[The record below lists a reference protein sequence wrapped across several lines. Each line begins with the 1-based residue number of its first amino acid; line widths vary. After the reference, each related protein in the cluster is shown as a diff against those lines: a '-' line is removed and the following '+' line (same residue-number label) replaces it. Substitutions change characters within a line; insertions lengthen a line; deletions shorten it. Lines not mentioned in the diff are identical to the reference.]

1 MRFAAGQ
8 RSRSA
13 AVSRSREREL
23 QVMDSPL
30 RRGLWLAAS
39 ILVVWAA
46 LMTQNIDAQESAGQE
61 SATQEIVGGEVADV
75 HPPAGPLAGTE
86 ALREGNRLFA
96 EGRLDAALDAYRAG
110 YRPEMWHPTLI
121 YNMATTLHHLERLPE
136 AILWYRRGDAEDP
149 WLQENLWLARRSL
162 GSQRL
167 SVSGFAA
174 VLAQHSGSVFAVAV
188 VLAWLSLLAALWPR
202 APRLAWASALA
213 LALLL
218 WLGSWL
224 MARSAPRE
232 AVLLADCATATGELP
247 AGTELWL
254 WPSAGEELAVVGF
267 AETFCPGEAVGW
279 IEH

>member
-1 MRFAAGQ
+1 M
-8 RSRSA
+8 RSRS
-13 AVSRSREREL
+13 L
-23 QVMDSPL
+23 L
-30 RRGLWLAAS
+30 LAAS
-39 ILVVWAA
+39 VLVAMAWAPPNPIHEA
-46 LMTQNIDAQESAGQE
+46 AAQETSDQE
-61 SATQEIVGGEVADV
+61 VANQEASGREVSGPDVADV

-96 EGRLDAALDAYRAG
+96 DGELDSALSAYQAG
-110 YRPEMWHPTLI
+110 YRPETWHPTLI

-167 SVSGFAA
+167 GVSGFAA
-174 VLAQHSGSVFAVAV
+174 VLAQRSGLVFGAAIVC
-188 VLAWLSLLAALWPR
+188 AWLSLLAALWPR

-224 MARSAPRE
+224 MVRSAPQE
-232 AVLLADCATATGELP
+232 GVLLVDCATATGELP
-247 AGTELWL
+247 AGTELWF

-267 AETFCPGEAVGW
+267 AETFCPGAAVGW
-279 IEH
+279 IKH